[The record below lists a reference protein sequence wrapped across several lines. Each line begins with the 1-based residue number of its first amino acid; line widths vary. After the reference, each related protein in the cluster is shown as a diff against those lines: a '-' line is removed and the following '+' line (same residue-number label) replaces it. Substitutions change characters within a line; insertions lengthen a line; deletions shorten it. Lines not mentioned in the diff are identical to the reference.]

1 MRIDTLQ
8 YRHRSQHFH
17 IPAPTLFGFLVLHPN
32 ISHSTSR
39 LYLNILHDLLHSNH
53 TSNWHSSLIHNFY
66 HLIRLSFARPCR
78 NSVFNLFLPL
88 HAMVIVL
95 IVWSDKI
102 RTVDCLHEPVV
113 DRVAVGADDG
123 VGWEGRVGRVG

>member
-1 MRIDTLQ
+1 
-8 YRHRSQHFH
+8 
-17 IPAPTLFGFLVLHPN
+17 
-32 ISHSTSR
+32 
-39 LYLNILHDLLHSNH
+39 
-53 TSNWHSSLIHNFY
+53 
-66 HLIRLSFARPCR
+66 
-78 NSVFNLFLPL
+78 
-88 HAMVIVL
+88 L